1 MPGRRQRTALRLA
14 VANCDC
20 DDEIGIVK
28 GCSVSMGDGVAQLT
42 ALVNGTRRLRCAVR
56 ANASGEGELPEELEQ
71 ARFVATFVRINLGV
85 VTLEV
90 AVGECGW
97 SAMARAR
104 DVHHIQVVLLNQ
116 TIQVYPEERLS
127 RIRAPMTEEPL
138 LDVFR
143 LQR

>member
-1 MPGRRQRTALRLA
+1 MPGCRERPGLRLA
-14 VANCDC
+14 VANCYG
-20 DDEIGIVK
+20 DDEIGIVE
-28 GCSVSMGDGVAQLT
+28 GCSVGVRDGVAQFT
-42 ALVNGTRRLRCAVR
+42 ALVNGTRRLGCAVR

-90 AVGECGW
+90 AIGECGW

-116 TIQVYPEERLS
+116 TIQVYPEERL
-127 RIRAPMTEEPL
+127 
-138 LDVFR
+138 
-143 LQR
+143 